1 MWQTNLITLY
11 CAVCDNSSTIEAV
24 MQRQSNNFRPQFSDE
39 ECITVYLW
47 GISQRR
53 FEQKTIYNYT
63 HNHLLEWFPKPPSY
77 QAFSDRLNK
86 LAPAFQALA
95 EQWLGVIGVDLQ
107 EHMEYIVDSCPI
119 ILAKGPRS
127 GHAKVARELCE
138 KSYNSSRK
146 EWYYGMKLHTVV
158 ARRPGRLPV
167 PVSLMASGA
176 AQHDLPAAKQ
186 IIEDFAALKP
196 GKLLADKAYI
206 DAEWAQSLKQNH
218 ALLLLTPRKK
228 KKDDVNIIQRNIGI
242 GNTMFFCYEKSDTLI
257 SGDTFSTFVSS
268 MRQPI
273 ECFFNWLNRLT
284 DIQTASL
291 VRSLS
296 GLLCHLFGRIAAA
309 LAMLLFNP

>member
-63 HNHLLEWFPKPPSY
+63 KNHLLDWFPKLPSY
-77 QAFSDRLNK
+77 QAFSDRLNR

-95 EQWLGVIGVDLQ
+95 ESWLGIIGVDLQ
-107 EHMEYIVDSCPI
+107 ERMEYIVDSCPI

-127 GHAKVARELCE
+127 GHAKIARELCE

-146 EWYYGMKLHTVV
+146 EWYYGIKLHAIV
-158 ARRPGRLPV
+158 ARKPGHLPL

-186 IIEDFAALKP
+186 IVENHASLMP
-196 GKLLADKAYI
+196 GKLYADKAYI
-206 DAEWAQSLKQNH
+206 DDDWAQSLKQNH
-218 ALLLLTPRKK
+218 ALELLTPRKK
-228 KKDDVNIIQRNIGI
+228 QKG
-242 GNTMFFCYEKSDTLI
+242 DTLI

-268 MRQPI
+268 VRQSI

-284 DIQTASL
+284 DIQTASM

-296 GLLCHLFGRIAAA
+296 GLLFHVFGRIAAA
-309 LAMLLFNP
+309 LATLLFNP

>member
-1 MWQTNLITLY
+1 MWQTNLIRLY
-11 CAVCDNSSTIEAV
+11 CAVSDNSSTIEAV

-53 FEQKTIYNYT
+53 FEQKTIYKYT
-63 HNHLLEWFPKPPSY
+63 RNHLLEWFPKLPSY
-77 QAFSDRLNK
+77 QAFSDRLNR

-95 EQWLGVIGVDLQ
+95 EYWLSIIGVDLQ
-107 EHMEYIVDSCPI
+107 KQMEYIVDSCPI

-228 KKDDVNIIQRNIGI
+228 KKDDVL
-242 GNTMFFCYEKSDTLI
+242 C

-268 MRQPI
+268 LRQPI

>member
-1 MWQTNLITLY
+1 
-11 CAVCDNSSTIEAV
+11 

-63 HNHLLEWFPKPPSY
+63 QNHLLDWFPKLPSY

-95 EQWLGVIGVDLQ
+95 EIWLDAIGVDRNEQ
-107 EHMEYIVDSCPI
+107 MEYIVDSCPI

-127 GHAKVARELCE
+127 GHAKVANGLCE

-146 EWYYGMKLHTVV
+146 EWYYGVKLHAVV
-158 ARRPGRLPV
+158 ARKPGRLPV
-167 PVSLMASGA
+167 PLALMASGA

-186 IIEDFAALKP
+186 ILDDHISLTQ
-196 GKLLADKAYI
+196 GRLYADKAYA
-206 DAEWAQSLKQNH
+206 DAAWADLLKNSH
-218 ALLLLTPRKK
+218 SIELITPRKK
-228 KKDDVNIIQRNIGI
+228 HKG
-242 GNTMFFCYEKSDTLI
+242 DTLG

-268 MRQPI
+268 VRQPI

-284 DIQTASL
+284 NIQSASL
-291 VRSLS
+291 VRSFS
-296 GLLCHLFGRIAAA
+296 GLLLHIFGRIAAA
-309 LAMLLFNP
+309 LVTLIFNP

>member
-24 MQRQSNNFRPQFSDE
+24 MQRQSNNFCPQFSDE

-63 HNHLLEWFPKPPSY
+63 KNHLLDWFPTLPSY
-77 QAFSDRLNK
+77 QAFSDRLNC

-95 EQWLGVIGVDLQ
+95 EHWLSIIGVDLQ
-107 EHMEYIVDSCPI
+107 EQLDYIVDSCPI

-127 GHAKVARELCE
+127 GHAKVAPELCE

-146 EWYYGMKLHTVV
+146 EWYYGIKLHAVV
-158 ARRPGRLPV
+158 ARKPGHLPV
-167 PVSLMASGA
+167 PLSLLASGA

-186 IIEDFAALKP
+186 IMEDHISLKP
-196 GKLLADKAYI
+196 GKLYADKAYI
-206 DAEWAQSLKQNH
+206 DADWAALLKQNH
-218 ALLLLTPRKK
+218 ALQLLTPRKK
-228 KKDDVNIIQRNIGI
+228 RNG
-242 GNTMFFCYEKSDTLI
+242 
-257 SGDTFSTFVSS
+257 GDTFSTFVSS
-268 MRQPI
+268 IRQPI

-284 DIQTASL
+284 NIQSASM

-296 GLLCHLFGRIAAA
+296 GLLLHVFGRIAAA
-309 LAMLLFNP
+309 LAALLFNP

>member
-1 MWQTNLITLY
+1 LKKGVEKQRKRAENVGMWQTNLIKLY
-11 CAVCDNSSTIEAV
+11 CAVCDNSSTIDAM

-53 FEQKTIYNYT
+53 FEQKTIYQYT
-63 HNHLLEWFPKPPSY
+63 KNHLLDWFPKLPSY
-77 QAFSDRLNK
+77 QAFSERLNK

-95 EQWLGVIGVDLQ
+95 EIWLDAIGVDLSEQ
-107 EHMEYIVDSCPI
+107 MVYIVDSCPI

-127 GHAKVARELCE
+127 GHAKVASELCE

-146 EWYYGMKLHTVV
+146 EWYYGVKLHAVV

-167 PVSLMASGA
+167 PLTLMASGA

-186 IIEDFAALKP
+186 ILEDHISLTP
-196 GKLLADKAYI
+196 GRLYADKAYI
-206 DAEWAQSLKQNH
+206 DADWKTALKNGH
-218 ALLLLTPRKK
+218 AIELITPRKK
-228 KKDDVNIIQRNIGI
+228 QPG
-242 GNTMFFCYEKSDTLI
+242 DTLV

-268 MRQPI
+268 VRQPI

-284 DIQTASL
+284 NIQSASL
-291 VRSLS
+291 VRSFS
-296 GLLCHLFGRIAAA
+296 GLLLHIFGRLAASLVA
-309 LAMLLFNP
+309 LIFNP